1 MDDIR
6 FHWLRD
12 RIYEGLDINEHEVF
26 EEFLQREDGD
36 NEMKIAKFINQTDDD
51 DDFAILFNK
60 HCMEEEIE
68 VEIELSKY
76 PVFFERVF
84 N

>member
-12 RIYEGLDINEHEVF
+12 RIFEGLDIEETEVF

-36 NEMKIAKFINQTDDD
+36 NEMKIAKFINQTEDD
-51 DDFAILFNK
+51 DDFAVLFNK
-60 HCMEEEIE
+60 DCVEEEIE
-68 VEIELSKY
+68 VQIELSK
-76 PVFFERVF
+76 FSIEM
-84 N
+84 